1 MNCRKSGNAGG
12 VGKTTLLL
20 VYCLL
25 LCTAPRVIGQIV
37 HELVTTYEGGW
48 IQDGVMFDVKTVRT
62 PIDISAAVGTTTSTP
77 DGITVIG
84 LNILTPLRES
94 LCVELY
100 TKVGSFNDAAFD
112 SEKWTFLGSFSLMGQ
127 GPSAPTSIPLG
138 SFDPIKIGLDQTQA
152 FYITTQDEKLR
163 YTALDPNK
171 FVTGDVYISGLP
183 QYEST
188 STSTERGGG
197 RNGDRN
203 RGGRGDDR
211 QLQTSDGLAVE
222 ILTGVAKNYPFAE
235 SWPHRVFNGA
245 LLYTVGMD
253 SSTSFLS
260 DAQLETAR
268 SVKRGS
274 VTCDVDAVPIETPAP
289 TQAPVPT
296 GTPSNAPTS
305 GPSTTPI
312 NKPTSSP
319 TTLQSTIKKAATTLS
334 GGLKQAGMMFDI
346 VVPFV
351 ANGGPPEGLT
361 VIALEI
367 STFLTDEV
375 CVEVYTKKD
384 TYVGFE
390 RDDVVLNADSTGSST
405 TWDNLGAAT
414 VTGMGESGPTYIPIG
429 ALDPVF
435 VAAGERRAFY
445 ITMTEPEMRYTE
457 PRFGEKVGDEFNT
470 SPDGYLKVL
479 VGSAVAYPFAD
490 TWDARIYNGA
500 VIYAVG
506 DIGDSK
512 YNEMNSGGRRRRC
525 VAPTVGD
532 TVGLTG
538 SPTSSPMM
546 TPTSAQ
552 VDSDAAVGVDNNPIE
567 LDNPIEMDATTDNST
582 VNEEAEE
589 EVNTS
594 SETSTTDAETS
605 TQDEYQAA
613 GYNGRLADLCPKT
626 DTDLVTMNV
635 VVPYEYTFI
644 TGSGAQTTT
653 IVKEMEN
660 ELHRLLMADKC
671 PAVERMRQL
680 QEMMEYEGFN
690 SNPADQK
697 SSEGCGKEVT
707 VDEGL
712 ECHLVSGGVT
722 AIVGMDADIAAVM
735 IDMDSY
741 IESFFSNPAL
751 PWEVKQVLNET
762 TKNGDSATDE
772 DSTIEDNLAVDAVEG
787 ENEDPSAVDGNAKES
802 KKLSTPGLAIIFVF
816 ASVLAIALLALFVK
830 RARKE
835 HGKKRTRA
843 SSLELFHEFPDE
855 EDRVTFSKYGVHASS
870 SGGFNENLAPMS
882 SKGKNRRSPPPPPPP
897 YSKAAVILNEVDDM
911 SLPSRFRAPM
921 RGGRTRT
928 DSDSTG
934 SLGSKGSKGSKKSV
948 EFVQAGLTF
957 SSGPA
962 SMPEDTVDL

>member
-1 MNCRKSGNAGG
+1 MNSRKSGNACG

-25 LCTAPRVIGQIV
+25 LCIAPRVIGQVV

-62 PIDISAAVGTTTSTP
+62 PIDLSAAVGTTTSTP

-100 TKVGSFNDAAFD
+100 TKAGSFNDAAFD

-163 YTALDPNK
+163 YTALDPNE
-171 FVTGDVYISGLP
+171 FVTGDVYISGLS
-183 QYEST
+183 QYES
-188 STSTERGGG
+188 STERGRG
-197 RNGDRN
+197 RNGDSN
-203 RGGRGDDR
+203 R

-260 DAQLETAR
+260 DAQIETAR

-274 VTCDVDAVPIETPAP
+274 VTCDVDAVPIETLAP
-289 TQAPVPT
+289 TLAPVPT
-296 GTPSNAPTS
+296 GTPSHAPTS
-305 GPSTTPI
+305 G
-312 NKPTSSP
+312 P
-319 TTLQSTIKKAATTLS
+319 TTLQSTIKKAATTLA

-390 RDDVVLNADSTGSST
+390 RDDVVLDADGTGSST

-414 VTGMGESGPTYIPIG
+414 VTGMGESGPTHIPIG

-445 ITMTEPEMRYTE
+445 ITMTQPEMRYTE
-457 PRFGEKVGDEFNT
+457 PRFGEKIGDEFNT
-470 SPDGYLKVL
+470 SPDGYLKIL

-532 TVGLTG
+532 TAGLTG
-538 SPTSSPMM
+538 SPTSSPTM
-546 TPTSAQ
+546 TLTSAQ
-552 VDSDAAVGVDNNPIE
+552 VDSNAAVGVDNNPIE
-567 LDNPIEMDATTDNST
+567 LDNPIEMDVTTDNST
-582 VNEEAEE
+582 VNEETEE
-589 EVNTS
+589 EVTTS
-594 SETSTTDAETS
+594 SEISTTDAETS
-605 TQDEYQAA
+605 TQDDYQAD
-613 GYNGRLADLCPKT
+613 GYTGRLADLCPKT

-660 ELHRLLMADKC
+660 ELHLLLMADKC
-671 PAVERMRQL
+671 PAGERMRLL

-722 AIVGMDADIAAVM
+722 AIIGVDADIAAVM
-735 IDMDSY
+735 IDMESY
-741 IESFFSNPAL
+741 IESFFSNPGL
-751 PWEVKQVLNET
+751 PWEVKQVLNEAPKNET
-762 TKNGDSATDE
+762 PKNGDSATDE
-772 DSTIEDNLAVDAVEG
+772 DSTIEDNLAVDAAEG
-787 ENEDPSAVDGNAKES
+787 ENENPSAVDGNAKES
-802 KKLSTPGLAIIFVF
+802 KKLSTTGLAIIFFF
-816 ASVLAIALLALFVK
+816 AGVLVIALLALFVK

-843 SSLELFHEFPDE
+843 SSLDLFHEFPDE
-855 EDRVTFSKYGVHASS
+855 EDRVTFSKYGVRASS

-882 SKGKNRRSPPPPPPP
+882 SKGKNRRSPPPPPLP
-897 YSKAAVILNEVDDM
+897 YSKAAVILNDVDGM
-911 SLPSRFRAPM
+911 SLPSQFRAPM

-934 SLGSKGSKGSKKSV
+934 SLGSKGSKGSNKSV
-948 EFVQAGLTF
+948 EFVRAGHTF

-962 SMPEDTVDL
+962 STPEDTVDL